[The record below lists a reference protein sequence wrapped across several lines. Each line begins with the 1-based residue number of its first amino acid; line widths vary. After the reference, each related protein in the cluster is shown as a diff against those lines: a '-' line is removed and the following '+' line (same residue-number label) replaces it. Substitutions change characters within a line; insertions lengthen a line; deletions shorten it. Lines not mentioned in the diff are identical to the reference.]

1 MNNIIRIKIGFY
13 SISIYIPSASYFEI
27 KSMLDYSFPSYIKIT
42 EYIQNDATANYR
54 LWESLRSNKFNMLRD
69 I

>member
-13 SISIYIPSASYFEI
+13 STSIYIPSASHFKT
-27 KSMLDYSFPSYIKIT
+27 KSTLDYSLPLYTDIIK
-42 EYIQNDATANYR
+42 YIQNDATANYR